1 MVSLALTKVRVVAA
15 LTIRSA
21 ILTIYSN
28 KKTRFNTQTNM
39 AIHKKYECMK
49 KCKLTQ
55 NDLQ

>member
-28 KKTRFNTQTNM
+28 KNTRFNTQTNM
-39 AIHKKYECMK
+39 AIHKNM
-49 KCKLTQ
+49 
-55 NDLQ
+55 NA